1 METTPSQEPLA
12 SPEPSTHN
20 DAADSEATQAAAHG
34 SSTAETATTDAA
46 ESAAAAPRRSR
57 QPSMAQIMES
67 DEFSEYLSG
76 ADQLSRNALLT
87 GTVAHVDENTGV
99 VLVDIGAKSE
109 GLIPKNEVGDD
120 EVKVGDEIEVVVVQP
135 EDEDG
140 HPVVSKRRADFERLW
155 RSIAKARDENTT
167 LQATVTREVKGGLI
181 VDLGVPAFIPASH
194 VSTRNRSNLGHMVGK
209 TIPVRVI
216 EVERKKDK
224 VIASHRLAAD
234 EERKQ
239 REGEAW
245 SRLKKDEVVEGVV
258 RRITDF
264 GAFVDLGGIDGLL
277 HVREMGWGRVE
288 HPDHVVKKGQKLQV
302 LILDIDEERKRIALG
317 LKQLQSDPWKQA
329 AKSFRT
335 GQTVNGKITHIA
347 PSCAF
352 VELEGGIEAIIPIS
366 EMSEERIKTPE
377 DVVQVGQ
384 QVEARVKTVQPN
396 QRKITLSLRAAARDK
411 ERRETRTAIREVNQR
426 ATGGDEG
433 PLRLGDIFGAQLREA
448 RERTKDRK
456 KNRDDAKTRAQRL
469 AEEEEWDGELEE
481 TETEEAGADEVE
493 VEAGVEVET
502 QAEADETGAEDSGSE
517 AAEEE
522 APAEAVAT
530 LADGDAS
537 AGSQINVEAEAESAA
552 EADATSVALTP
563 EDAGAENAA
572 A

>member
-1 METTPSQEPLA
+1 
-12 SPEPSTHN
+12 
-20 DAADSEATQAAAHG
+20 
-34 SSTAETATTDAA
+34 
-46 ESAAAAPRRSR
+46 
-57 QPSMAQIMES
+57 MAQIMES

-76 ADQLSRNALLT
+76 ADQLARNALMT

-99 VLVDIGAKSE
+99 VLVDIGSKSE
-109 GLIPKNEVGDD
+109 GLIPKNEVGDE

-135 EDEDG
+135 EDEEG

-155 RSIAKARDENTT
+155 RSIAKARDESTT
-167 LQATVTREVKGGLI
+167 LQATVSREVKGGVI

-234 EERKQ
+234 EERKE

-245 SRLKKDEVVEGVV
+245 GRLKKNEVVEGTV
-258 RRITDF
+258 RRITEF
-264 GAFVDLGGIDGLL
+264 GAFVDIGGIDGLL

-335 GQTVNGKITHIA
+335 GQIVTGKITHIA

-384 QVEARVKTVQPN
+384 EVEARVKSVQPN

-411 ERRETRTAIREVNQR
+411 ERRETRAAIREVNQR

-433 PLRLGDIFGAQLREA
+433 PVRLGDIFGAQLREA

-469 AEEEEWDGELEE
+469 AEEEEWDGELDE
-481 TETEEAGADEVE
+481 TEIEAIEAEYSDDAVDEVADSVSADNE
-493 VEAGVEVET
+493 SEVET
-502 QAEADETGAEDSGSE
+502 IEDS
-517 AAEEE
+517 
-522 APAEAVAT
+522 PA
-530 LADGDAS
+530 S
-537 AGSQINVEAEAESAA
+537 
-552 EADATSVALTP
+552 
-563 EDAGAENAA
+563 ENAE
-572 A
+572 